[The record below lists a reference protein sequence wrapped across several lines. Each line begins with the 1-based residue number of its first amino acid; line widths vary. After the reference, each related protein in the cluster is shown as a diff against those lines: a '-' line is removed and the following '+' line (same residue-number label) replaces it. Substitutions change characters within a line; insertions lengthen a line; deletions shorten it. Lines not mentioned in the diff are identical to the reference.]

1 MATGSLLIMVG
12 AAVQTAARNDGY
24 LLGGRFVLGFGVSIG
39 TSAAPTYAL
48 ELAPPQWRARIVG
61 YYNTCKLFVS
71 QMSRH
76 LLTLF
81 RVFYAGSILATGV
94 AYACN
99 KAEGEMAFRLPL
111 ALQLVPPFLI
121 ITGCFLIPESPR
133 WLTMWG
139 RREQAA
145 QILAK
150 YHGGGD
156 PDNPVVRLELHEF
169 ESSIE
174 RQKSSGV
181 FNFWPLVSTHNA
193 RWRFLMMA
201 FMSVFAQL
209 SGNSVLTYY
218 LPSMYT
224 LLGVDSTERRL
235 LLTFMNS
242 IVSCAGAVAG
252 SATNDAIGRR
262 TKLWVG
268 SIVLA
273 GLFAGVTGF
282 SSHFENKANPGPALS
297 NGGVAFIFLF
307 GCAYSFVYT
316 PLTATYC
323 AEVLNN
329 PMRAK
334 GMGIVSQSLP
344 FPEACTIFRY
354 LTTHNSTSSF
364 PTVPTCT
371 TPTSQQLHSRRSTG
385 TTTWSLS
392 C

>member
-1 MATGSLLIMVG
+1 
-12 AAVQTAARNDGY
+12 
-24 LLGGRFVLGFGVSIG
+24 
-39 TSAAPTYAL
+39 
-48 ELAPPQWRARIVG
+48 
-61 YYNTCKLFVS
+61 
-71 QMSRH
+71 
-76 LLTLF
+76 
-81 RVFYAGSILATGV
+81 
-94 AYACN
+94 
-99 KAEGEMAFRLPL
+99 
-111 ALQLVPPFLI
+111 
-121 ITGCFLIPESPR
+121 
-133 WLTMWG
+133 MWG
-139 RREQAA
+139 KREKAA

-150 YHGGGD
+150 YHGGGN
-156 PDNPVVRLELHEF
+156 PEHPVVKLELHEF
-169 ESSIE
+169 EQGIE
-174 RQKSSGV
+174 RQQSSGI

-224 LLGVDSTERRL
+224 LLGVTSTERRL

-252 SATNDAIGRR
+252 SATNDGIGRR

-282 SSHFENKANPGPALS
+282 SSRFENKASPGPAMS

-334 GMGIVSQSLP
+334 GMGIVSHGPLELDPS
-344 FPEACTIFRY
+344 
-354 LTTHNSTSSF
+354 
-364 PTVPTCT
+364 
-371 TPTSQQLHSRRSTG
+371 
-385 TTTWSLS
+385 
-392 C
+392 